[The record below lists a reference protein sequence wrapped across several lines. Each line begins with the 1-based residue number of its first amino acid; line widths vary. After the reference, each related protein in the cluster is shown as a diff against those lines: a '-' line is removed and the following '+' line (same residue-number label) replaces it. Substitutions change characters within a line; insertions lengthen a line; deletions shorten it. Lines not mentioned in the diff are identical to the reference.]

1 MDGADQKGSQ
11 SFAKHVTGCRRIA
24 HARALVLPLET
35 VAIAEPQQRAWE
47 KLNSTPSDRV
57 HDFVRSSNGR
67 PRSEACVFARPQPRE
82 LVVCSLAHPRR
93 KTQYPHRDP
102 GHFVP
107 AVIKLNCYRS
117 CGTSALAQPALPVL
131 PRHTP
136 SLRADL
142 S

>member
-1 MDGADQKGSQ
+1 MEATHALLTWHSYHLWHQQQ
-11 SFAKHVTGCRRIA
+11 SRNHNNAPGK
-24 HARALVLPLET
+24 
-35 VAIAEPQQRAWE
+35 
-47 KLNSTPSDRV
+47 NSTGPRLAPSLVRV
-57 HDFVRSSNGR
+57 HDFVRTSNGR

-82 LVVCSLAHPRR
+82 LAVCALARPRR

-107 AVIKLNCYRS
+107 AVIKLNCYPS
-117 CGTSALAQPALPVL
+117 CGTSALAQPALPAL
-131 PRHTP
+131 PRHIP